1 MIIDITQERLESII
15 KEEVI
20 NVYKDSAGMT
30 FDAEEYERLNL
41 YEIVSTGGL
50 LITEETS
57 QEDITEAFRASAYTG
72 PYRHPSYGGNTEK
85 FNFLTRAYATL
96 RFNKG
101 TYDNH
106 RKTMM

>member
-1 MIIDITQERLESII
+1 MIIDITQERLDLII

-20 NVYKDSAGMT
+20 NVYKDSAGIE
-30 FDAEEYERLNL
+30 FDVEEYKDLNL
-41 YEIVSTGGL
+41 YEILSTGGL
-50 LITEETS
+50 LITETASE
-57 QEDITEAFRASAYTG
+57 EGITEAFRASAYTG
-72 PYRHPSYGGNTEK
+72 TYRHPSYGGNTEK

-101 TYDNH
+101 AYDSH